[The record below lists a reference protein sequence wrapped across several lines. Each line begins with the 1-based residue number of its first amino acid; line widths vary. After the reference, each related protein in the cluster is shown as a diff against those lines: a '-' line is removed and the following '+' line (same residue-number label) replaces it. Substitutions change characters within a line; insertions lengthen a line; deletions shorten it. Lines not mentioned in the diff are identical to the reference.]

1 MGNLKTS
8 LIVIGVILIFV
19 SGFVLGR
26 LSSDNGRYSYRIF
39 DEQLVIFDSKTGK
52 LYVKNSNEKTKY
64 IMVDIINAERKE
76 YKGKAKKN

>member
-26 LSSDNGRYSYRIF
+26 LSSDNGRYSHRIV